1 MYLPEIRAAPYKNND
16 EVIFVT
22 HSVLHPSRLAL
33 AGSLVL
39 ASLAM
44 PALADMAASANVMAP
59 LEVSDYGAFE
69 NQLQTAKNMGVTAV
83 SVDVWWGKVEGAG
96 DQQFDWGY
104 YDDLFGRITAAGLDV
119 VPIMSFH
126 QCGGNVGDTCNIPIP
141 GWIWNHYSVP
151 SSDLRYKSEQG
162 NESWETVSLWA
173 DSLVLGEYQ
182 EFMEAFESHFSY
194 MAGDID
200 EINISMGPAGEL
212 RYPSY
217 NSHDTGSGYPTR
229 GAFQSYSDPAKA
241 DFQAW
246 AIDKYGS
253 LSGVNNAWGTS
264 LSSTSQIQPPS
275 NAGTFVS
282 NGDHYYTQYGRDFVR
297 WYHDSLMGHGYNM
310 MDTAL
315 AGFDGAFADI
325 ELGMKIPGIH
335 WKMSATDNT
344 KRSAEIAAGLI
355 PSDVDLDSS
364 ATGHGY
370 ADIVGIPASYQ
381 SEPRGVV
388 LHFTALEM
396 NDDPYGGGQSLAQ
409 TLVFWVAE
417 EAANQG
423 VPIKGEN
430 ALAGGVTN
438 DNGWDNI
445 ENAFD
450 YASYSGMTVLRIN
463 QVATGGTGQYRYEQ
477 FINNYLQVEGDWQR
491 TVIFMYGQTQS
502 GQDMFIRGGIDHDY
516 ANNNLGRNCATS
528 NFDCAIR
535 IQHNNLLNATTQ
547 PWKQGDLYLDW
558 YGLEANQGSG
568 AEGTAM
574 DWTTNLWPTSWGT
587 KRTVAVDGYG
597 EEPLNNYGDHYWMLD
612 VQMDCSNTVNGWFE
626 LKSYISNGPG
636 WEGTI
641 SQSGTPYASGNHMA
655 QCGKIN
661 VFQRNNS
668 SAQILNF

>member
-1 MYLPEIRAAPYKNND
+1 MNPFKNTSRPLGMAFGLAA
-16 EVIFVT
+16 T
-22 HSVLHPSRLAL
+22 AL
-33 AGSLVL
+33 SSA
-39 ASLAM
+39 
-44 PALADMAASANVMAP
+44 ALADMAQSANVMAP
-59 LEVSDYGAFE
+59 LEVSDYYAFE
-69 NQLQTAKNMGVTAV
+69 QQLSTAKNMGVTAV

-104 YDDLFGRITAAGLDV
+104 YDDLFNRITSAGLDV

-126 QCGGNVGDTCNIPIP
+126 QCGGNVGDTCDIPIP

-151 SSDLRYKSEQG
+151 GSDLRYKSEQG

-173 DSLVLGEYQ
+173 DHLVLGEYQ
-182 EFMEAFESHFSY
+182 EFMEAFEARYAY
-194 MAGDID
+194 MADDIL
-200 EINISMGPAGEL
+200 ELNVSMGPAGEL

-241 DFQAW
+241 DFQNW

-253 LSGVNNAWGTS
+253 LSGVNSAWGTS
-264 LSSTSQIQPPS
+264 MTQTSQIQPP
-275 NAGTFVS
+275 ADATYFVES
-282 NGDHYYTQYGRDFVR
+282 GDQFNTQYGRDFVR
-297 WYHDSLMGHGYNM
+297 WYHDSLMQHGHNM

-315 AGFDGAFADI
+315 VGFDGAFADV

-335 WKMSATDNT
+335 WKMSATDYT

-370 ADIVGIPASYQ
+370 SDIVGIPASYQ
-381 SEPRGVV
+381 HLDRGVV

-430 ALAGGVTN
+430 ALAGGATT
-438 DNGWDNI
+438 DTGWDNI

-477 FINNYLQVEGDWQR
+477 FINNYLDQTQGGDFQR

-502 GQDMFIRGGIDHDY
+502 GQDMFIRGGIDHNY
-516 ANNNLGRNCATS
+516 ANTNLGRNCSTS
-528 NFDCAIR
+528 NFECAIR
-535 IQHNNLLNATTQ
+535 IQHNNLLNDTTA
-547 PWKQGDLYLDW
+547 PWKEGDLYLDW
-558 YGLEANQGSG
+558 YGLEANQGAG

-574 DWTTNLWPTSWGT
+574 DWTTDYWPDSWGT
-587 KRTVAVDGYG
+587 KRTVPVDGYG
-597 EEPLNNYGDHYWMLD
+597 EEALNNYGDHYWMLD
-612 VQMDCSNTVNGWFE
+612 VQMDCSKTVNGWFE

-636 WEGTI
+636 WEGDI
-641 SQSGTPYASGNHMA
+641 SQSGTPYASNNHFA

-661 VFQRNNS
+661 VFQRDNS
-668 SAQILNF
+668 AVQILDF